1 MPVYRR
7 IIPLVLAAC
16 GVVLQSYA
24 RQFNDTFRD
33 STLRIDYILS
43 GVPGDVSVSLA
54 KMTIEDGWAGRRN
67 NLDSLAL
74 EGSGQIAVTS
84 IAGDT
89 LYVNS
94 FSSLFSEWLDIG
106 GDVPQAYE
114 NTFLVPLPSDT
125 VDVTLT
131 LRDKCR
137 RPMASLTHRV
147 VPADILIRKPKHD
160 ILPHTYLHRGTYHG
174 HRISVA
180 ILAEGYT
187 REQMDMFRRDAA
199 IAVESIL
206 EHEPFRSLGDRF
218 DFIAVESPSA
228 DSGVSVHLA
237 GQWKDTAFS
246 SHFSTFYS
254 DRYLTTPAVFDIHDA
269 LHGIPYEHVI
279 ILANTDVYGGGG
291 IFNSY
296 TLTTAHHQDFR
307 PVVVHEFGHSFGGL
321 ADEYFYEDDVMD
333 DTYCKTVEPWEPN
346 ITTLVNFGSKWRDR
360 IPAGTPMPTASADA
374 EKYPIG
380 LYEGGGYSFHGIYRS
395 ADICRM
401 RVNDTDHFCPA
412 CQAALKSMILYYTE

>member
-1 MPVYRR
+1 MSLYRR
-7 IIPLVLAAC
+7 LIALVLVAC
-16 GVVLQSYA
+16 GVALSAGA
-24 RQFNDTFRD
+24 RHFSDTFRD

-43 GVPGDVSVSLA
+43 GIPGNVSVSLA
-54 KMTIEDGWAGRRN
+54 KMTAEDGWAGRRN
-67 NLDSLAL
+67 NLDSLLL
-74 EGSGQIAVTS
+74 EGSGQITVTS
-84 IAGDT
+84 TAGDT

-94 FSSLFSEWLDIG
+94 FSTLFSEWLDIG
-106 GDVPQAYE
+106 ADTPQAFE
-114 NTFLVPLPSDT
+114 NTFLVPFPADT

-137 RPMASLTHRV
+137 LPMASLKHRV
-147 VPADILIRKPKHD
+147 IPADILIRRPTHAV
-160 ILPHTYLHRGTYHG
+160 LPHSHIHRGSYPG

-187 REQMDMFRRDAA
+187 QAEMDTFRRDAK
-199 IAVESIL
+199 IAVEAIL
-206 EHEPFRSLGDRF
+206 EHEPFKSLADRF

-228 DSGVSVHLA
+228 DSGVSVPLD

-254 DRYLTTPAVFDIHDA
+254 DRYLTSPAVFDIHDA

-296 TLTTAHHQDFR
+296 TLTTAHHKDFR

-321 ADEYFYEDDVMD
+321 ADEYFYESDVMS
-333 DTYCKTVEPWEPN
+333 DTYCMTVEPWEPN
-346 ITTLVNFGSKWRDR
+346 ITTLVDFGSKWRSL
-360 IPAGTPMPTASADA
+360 IPAGTPTPTDPADA
-374 EKYPIG
+374 DRYPIG
-380 LYEGGGYSFHGIYRS
+380 LYEGGGYSFHGIYRP
-395 ADICRM
+395 ADNCRM
-401 RVNDTDHFCPA
+401 RINDIDHFCPA
-412 CQAALKSMILYYTE
+412 CQDALRKLILYYTE